1 MILDSPSDD
10 HLWLLWRIKWKLEF
24 HGYVD
29 KLKIFLL
36 GKITSRYFR
45 SMTSDDNWII
55 KFLRDEKSWFCADSK
70 IATCYSILKRIF
82 FSLLCRQLPV
92 PYGKVNGGATS
103 IPLPATVQVTR
114 RTPDKRSLPVPN
126 GQTGIAKYP
135 SGTPS
140 SESSRPNS
148 PPDFKSGIRWVC
160 EKLLS

>member
-1 MILDSPSDD
+1 MRNRDFVLT
-10 HLWLLWRIKWKLEF
+10 LKLPLVIQFSREF
-24 HGYVD
+24 
-29 KLKIFLL
+29 
-36 GKITSRYFR
+36 S
-45 SMTSDDNWII
+45 
-55 KFLRDEKSWFCADSK
+55 
-70 IATCYSILKRIF
+70 

-148 PPDFKSGIRWVC
+148 PPDFKSGIR
-160 EKLLS
+160 